1 MTKGQFAGF
10 LCIAC
15 LIIVLVVVAPKEHKL
30 ISVAY
35 AGAVS
40 SFEINDDYPYGV
52 SDSIPIWVVTDVCTE
67 KGAYL
72 GDFNIDQD
80 KLIKKVDHNCKHVN
94 DHKPQWSVTLKYAV
108 IESAYTRKY

>member
-15 LIIVLVVVAPKEHKL
+15 LIIVLAVIAPKEHKL

-40 SFEINDDYPYGV
+40 SFEIDQDYSYGIG
-52 SDSIPIWVVTDVCTE
+52 DSIPIWVVTDVCMERGT
-67 KGAYL
+67 YL
-72 GDFNIDQD
+72 GDFDIDQD
-80 KLIKKVDHNCKHVN
+80 KLIKKVDHDCKHVH
-94 DHKPQWSVTLKYAV
+94 DYRPQWAVTLKYAV
-108 IESAYTRKY
+108 IESTYTKKY